1 MVPCLFFTLMLGP
14 LGLLMY
20 LGVRFGRMRVT
31 GLEEIEAWEERSKL
45 GCVSASELSA
55 KVVV

>member
-1 MVPCLFFTLMLGP
+1 MGP
-14 LGLLMY
+14 VGLLTY
-20 LGVRFGRMRVT
+20 PGVRFGRMRVT